1 MSNDVAVNAML
12 RILDDTKG
20 NKQWF
25 DEKEFVAGYQSVTI
39 QGRTFKGQRDT
50 SVRLSKIPYDF
61 QGKSVLDVGCSNGA
75 LLHQLAPMLKFGV
88 GLELRAKCV
97 NAANALK
104 AVNSVS
110 NIHFYVFDLDKD
122 DLTLLPTFLLNSTVD
137 VCLFLNL
144 ALWVKRWKEALTA
157 CSALTTSLLFE
168 AHGKSD
174 EQREQIEFVRT
185 LFRDLTLLST
195 SSDDDPTYSKRSLYL
210 CETHVRNGHSA
221 PRSAA
226 TEFLTTFTDDALR
239 SAYQRGFPGQVIRQ
253 IEVLVHAHESVV
265 AEVDREFILKIP
277 RPGRGIVGIQCE
289 QLITNF
295 LRGQVAVRLPEFS
308 VRTDPVALARYP
320 KLPGQTF
327 DATKYDALPVKARDA
342 LAAEIAKFQATLHQ
356 VTRQQLESI
365 HYTPHPSWSL
375 SCELIREQLNS
386 ADQKVIRSL
395 LEPEVSVHE
404 RLAVPET
411 NLVFGHFDLHGSN
424 FLLDEKHRRLTGVI
438 DFGNCKF
445 GDIHQDLSSMNLSSP
460 DLAEQVIAHYE
471 RLTGRAIDRT
481 LVAHYTSMFYLHLL
495 AGLKRANDTAKF
507 DYWLSRLQQ
516 WHEHRIQQQ
525 AIERV
530 RSAGTISSIPH
541 GWRKWFASNLM
552 KGSDENGLR
561 EILIKNGFDDLDIAA
576 DAVSYH
582 EHPFAEAGQ
591 EIGDTLLKRNW
602 LMRTYDVLSALDP
615 RYSQTVERRE
625 TPPFEEFVHDYYSKQ
640 LPVVLLGGADHWPAS
655 KNWSPEYFAERVGDA
670 EIEVQQKRES
680 DPQYERNSGKHKGR
694 IRMKEFV
701 RMVRETGKS
710 NDFYMTANNTKGSK
724 TGLTALFQEIEE
736 FGPGYNQLDQD
747 RSGMFLWF
755 GPAGIV
761 TPLHYDLTN
770 NFLLQIHGRKEVQ
783 LIPALQT
790 PFCYNDVGVFSAAEF
805 PNFDEKRHP
814 LMKKVKPLTVL
825 LSPGEALF
833 IPIGWWHRVEGH
845 DVSISVSFTNLRA
858 PNNFYSD
865 FPRRK

>member
-1 MSNDVAVNAML
+1 MSNEVAVNAML
-12 RILDDTKG
+12 RILDDTKS

-50 SVRLSKIPYDF
+50 AARLSKIPYDF
-61 QGKSVLDVGCSNGA
+61 QGKTVLDVGCSNGA
-75 LLHQLAPMLKFGV
+75 LLHQLAPVLKFGV
-88 GLELRAKCV
+88 GLEVKAKCV

-104 AVNSVS
+104 AVNNVS

-122 DLTLLPTFLLNSTVD
+122 DLSLLPTFLLNSTVD

-144 ALWVKRWKEALTA
+144 ALWVKRWKEAFTA

-168 AHGKSD
+168 AHGNAD

-210 CETHVRNGHSA
+210 CETHVRNGHSVPQAAA
-221 PRSAA
+221 PR
-226 TEFLTTFTDDALR
+226 FLTSFTDVEIR
-239 SAYQRGFPGQVIRQ
+239 TAYQLAFPGQAIGQV
-253 IEVLVHAHESVV
+253 EVLVHAHESVV
-265 AEVDREFILKIP
+265 AEVDREFILKMP
-277 RPGRGIVGIQCE
+277 RPSRGVVGIQCE
-289 QLITNF
+289 QLIMNF
-295 LRGQVAVRLPEFS
+295 VRDRVAIRLPEFTI
-308 VRTDPVALARYP
+308 RTEPIALARYP

-342 LAAEIAKFQATLHQ
+342 LAAEIARFQATLHQ
-356 VTRQQLESI
+356 VTRPQLELI
-365 HYTPHPSWSL
+365 RYTPHPSWSL
-375 SCELIREQLNS
+375 SCELIREQLSS

-395 LEPEVSVHE
+395 LEPEVSFHE
-404 RLAVPET
+404 QFVVPET

-424 FLLDEKHRRLTGVI
+424 LLLDEKHRRLAGVI

-445 GDIHQDLSSMNLSSP
+445 GDIHQDMSSMNLSSP
-460 DLAEQVIAHYE
+460 DLAERVIVQYE
-471 RLTGRAIDRT
+471 RLTGHAIDRT

-516 WHEHRIQQQ
+516 WYAHRIEQR

-530 RSAGTISSIPH
+530 RNAGHISSIPH

-552 KGSDENGLR
+552 KGSDEHGLR
-561 EILIKNGFDDLDIAA
+561 EILDKNGFDDLDIAS
-576 DAVSYH
+576 DAVAFH
-582 EHPFAEAGQ
+582 EHPYAEAGQ
-591 EIGDTLLKRNW
+591 EIAETLLKRNW

-615 RYSQTVERRE
+615 RYSQAVERIA
-625 TPPFEEFVHDYYSKQ
+625 TPPFDEFICEYYSKQ
-640 LPVVLLGGADHWPAS
+640 LPVVLAGGASHWPAS
-655 KNWSPEYFAERVGDA
+655 RNWSPEYFAEHFGDV

-680 DPQYERNSGKHKGR
+680 DPLYERNSGKHKGR

-701 RMVRETGKS
+701 RMVREAAKS

-724 TGLTALFQEIEE
+724 AGLTSLFQEIGE
-736 FGPGYNQLDQD
+736 FGPGYNQVDQD

-755 GPAGIV
+755 GPAGVV

-770 NFLLQIHGRKEVQ
+770 NFLLQVYGRKEVQ

-790 PFCYNDVGVFSAAEF
+790 PYCYNDVGVFSAAEF
-805 PNFDEKRHP
+805 PNFDENRHP
-814 LMKKVKPLTVL
+814 LMKKVRPLTVV

-833 IPIGWWHRVEGH
+833 IPIGWWHRVEGM
-845 DVSISVSFTNLRA
+845 DISISVSFTNLRA
-858 PNNFYSD
+858 PNNFYAD

>member
-1 MSNDVAVNAML
+1 MSDDVAIDAML
-12 RILDDTKG
+12 RILDDTKS

-50 SVRLSKIPYDF
+50 SARLSKIPYDF

-75 LLHQLAPMLKFGV
+75 LLHQLAPVLKFGV
-88 GLELRAKCV
+88 GLEFKAKCV

-104 AVNSVS
+104 AVNNVS

-122 DLTLLPTFLLNSTVD
+122 DLTLLPTFLLNANVD

-157 CSALTTSLLFE
+157 CSALATSLLFE
-168 AHGKSD
+168 AHGKAD
-174 EQREQIEFVRT
+174 EQQEQIDFVRT

-210 CETHVRNGHSA
+210 CETPVRNGHSG
-221 PRSAA
+221 PRTAA
-226 TEFLTTFTDDALR
+226 IEFLTTYTADAIR
-239 SAYQRGFPGQVIRQ
+239 SACQRAFPGQVLGQ
-253 IEVLVHAHESVV
+253 VEVLVHAHESVV

-277 RPGRGIVGIQCE
+277 RPSRGVVGIQDE

-295 LRGQVAVRLPEFS
+295 LRHQVSVRLPEFA
-308 VRTDPVALARYP
+308 VCTEPVALARYP
-320 KLPGQTF
+320 KLPGHTF
-327 DATKYDALPVKARDA
+327 DATKYDALPVKARDT
-342 LAAEIAKFQATLHQ
+342 LAAEIAEFQATLHQ

-395 LEPEVSVHE
+395 LEPVVSLHE
-404 RLAVPET
+404 KLVVPDA

-424 FLLDEKHRRLTGVI
+424 FLVDEKHRQLAGVI

-460 DLAEQVIAHYE
+460 DLAERVIAHYE

-495 AGLKRANDTAKF
+495 AGLKRANDATKF

-516 WHEHRIQQQ
+516 WYEHRIQQR
-525 AIERV
+525 AVERV
-530 RSAGTISSIPH
+530 RNAGSISSIPQ

-561 EILIKNGFDDLDIAA
+561 EILVKNGFDDLDIAS

-591 EIGDTLLKRNW
+591 EIAETLLKRNW
-602 LMRTYDVLSALDP
+602 LMRTNDALSALDP
-615 RYSQTVERRE
+615 RYSQEVERRE
-625 TPPFEEFVHDYYSKQ
+625 APPFEEFVHDYYSKQ
-640 LPVVLLGGADHWPAS
+640 LPVVLFGGAKHWPAS
-655 KNWSPEYFAERVGDA
+655 KNWSPEYFAERFGDA

-701 RMVRETGKS
+701 RMIRDAEKS

-724 TGLTALFQEIEE
+724 ADLTLLFREIEE

-747 RSGMFLWF
+747 HSGMFLWF

-770 NFLLQIHGRKEVQ
+770 NFLLQIYGRKEVQ

-790 PFCYNDVGVFSAAEF
+790 PLCYNDVGVFSAAEF

-814 LMKKVKPLTVL
+814 LMKKVKPLTVI

-833 IPIGWWHRVEGH
+833 IPIGWWHRVEGL